1 MKNEKNRQNNEFGL
15 TGHSNSRLAS
25 QHLGNL
31 IKNITVSFDRITA
44 VGAFIPER
52 ELWVKKHLETN
63 AQINLR
69 DTGFDR
75 FICHALNNK
84 VYVEYDKKKAQAMGR
99 SEIRV
104 EFNPNELSEEEIQ
117 FIQFIF
123 LDNMRNKDF
132 SRIDLAFDVPA
143 DLQTYFIMSDK
154 NVKKTVF
161 YGRDDKP
168 ETKYFGVR
176 DSDRYI
182 RIYNKKKQL
191 RDVKEEEIQHDHLWR
206 IEFELKRSMTNKWDK
221 CFDDLHI
228 LQPDYDSIDDFEE
241 RAKIYY
247 LINEQSAWGQIS
259 KNTKTKYRK
268 KIKQLSAVNMSDDL
282 REVLNEQHQKLS
294 EELKKYIAIS
304 HHDKMYDFDFG
315 H

>member
-1 MKNEKNRQNNEFGL
+1 MKSEENGKNIEMGL

-31 IKNITVSFDRITA
+31 IKNITVSFDRITV

-52 ELWVKKHLETN
+52 EKWVKKHLETN
-63 AQINLR
+63 SQIDLR

-75 FICHALNNK
+75 FKCHALKNK
-84 VYVEYDKKKAQAMGR
+84 VYVEYNRKQAQAMGR

-104 EFNPNELSEEEIQ
+104 EFNPNELSEEEKQ

-132 SRIDLAFDVPA
+132 SRIDLAFDVPV

-154 NVKKTVF
+154 AVKKTIF

-176 DSDRYI
+176 DSERYI

-191 RDVKEEEIQHDHLWR
+191 RDIKEEEIEHDHLWR

-228 LQPDYDSIDDFEE
+228 LQPDYYSIDDFEE

-268 KIKQLSAVNMSDDL
+268 KMKELSSVNMSDDL
-282 REVLNEQHQKLS
+282 RKVLSKQHQKLS
-294 EELKKYIAIS
+294 EELQGYIAMS
-304 HHDKMYDFDFG
+304 HHDKLYDFDFG